1 MLQERRQAVNRK
13 PPQFQRLIMPLKMY
27 TMFRPNDGFQLGV
40 AVPLSQRFQCM
51 ASWIFSN
58 KKAAEFEMTPML
70 MGTANPMDEDGM
82 AFIQANSSSTGRI
95 AATVQY
101 PLSPQTKLSGEL
113 QMMDGTMAMTM
124 GAFGVQQD
132 WADCHL

>member
-1 MLQERRQAVNRK
+1 
-13 PPQFQRLIMPLKMY
+13 
-27 TMFRPNDGFQLGV
+27 
-40 AVPLSQRFQCM
+40 M
-51 ASWIFSN
+51 ANWIFSN

-70 MGTANPMDEDGM
+70 MGNANPMDEDGM

-95 AATVQY
+95 AASVQY
-101 PLSPQTKLSGEL
+101 PLSSSTKLSGEL

-132 WADCHL
+132 WADCHLQYQYQAPIHTLSFMHSITRDLTLGF